1 MRRLLP
7 EVSWM
12 LADGSRRS
20 LGREFVPLL
29 AAIAAHGSLAAAA
42 RALSL
47 SYRGAWGMIEAA
59 ERATG
64 ARFVVLER
72 GRGARLARAGE
83 RLVAVDAGVRELL
96 GTNVAAL
103 IVPLREPGR
112 HPSPTVRLRIAAS
125 HDMVLAALREAW
137 RMRHGVDI
145 GFHGSAEALA
155 LYAAGSVDVA
165 GFHVGAS
172 DRTLLAMLRPTRDVL
187 LRFLRRSQGLI
198 LPRGNPKRVKTLA
211 DVARRNL
218 RFVNR
223 QPGSG
228 TRILLDGLLA
238 KGGLRPAD
246 VDGYANEEF
255 THAAVA
261 ATVAAGKADAGVGVE
276 AAAREFGLAFVPLAG
291 EDYLFVCRR
300 RAINSPAI
308 GAFRALIADE
318 ATRDAVRRLAGYALD
333 DPGAERGF
341 GRRADGSV
349 ALLPA

>member
-1 MRRLLP
+1 MRALRP
-7 EVSWM
+7 DVSWM
-12 LADGSRRS
+12 LADGSLRP

-42 RALSL
+42 RALAL
-47 SYRGAWGMIEAA
+47 SYRGAWGMIEVA
-59 ERATG
+59 ERTTG

-72 GRGARLARAGE
+72 GRGARLARSGE
-83 RLVAVDAGVRELL
+83 RLVEADAHVRELL
-96 GTNVAAL
+96 GSNVAAL
-103 IVPLREPGR
+103 IVPVRD
-112 HPSPTVRLRIAAS
+112 PTRRPAGTLRLRVAAS
-125 HDMVLAALREAW
+125 HDMVLAALREGW
-137 RMRHGVDI
+137 RSRHGVDI

-165 GFHVGAS
+165 GFHVGTS
-172 DRTLLAMLRPTRDVL
+172 DRTLLAMLRPTRDTL
-187 LRFLRRSQGLI
+187 LRFLRRTQGLI

-228 TRILLDGLLA
+228 TRILLDRLLIN
-238 KGGLRPAD
+238 GGLQPAD

-261 ATVAAGKADAGVGVE
+261 ATVAAGKADAGVGLE
-276 AAAREFGLAFVPLAG
+276 AAAREFRLAFVPLAG
-291 EDYLFVCRR
+291 EEYLFVCRR
-300 RAINSPAI
+300 RALRTPAI
-308 GAFRALIADE
+308 KAFRALIAGE
-318 ATRDAVRRLAGYALD
+318 GTRDAVRHLAGYALD

-341 GRRADGSV
+341 GRRADGSIV
-349 ALLPA
+349 LLPA